1 MLKPL
6 RIISVNLSGFSN
18 PRRRRV
24 TVLLS
29 NGTRVHIL
37 PIGNGQPGFQQVDC
51 TAAEA
56 SATVDIAMRFN
67 DWLNGGKL

>member
-1 MLKPL
+1 MKQVK
-6 RIISVNLSGFSN
+6 IISVTLSGFSN
-18 PRRRRV
+18 PKRRRV

-37 PIGNGQPGFQQVDC
+37 PMGDGQPGFQQVDC

-56 SATVDIAMRFN
+56 AVTIDVALHFN
-67 DWLNGGKL
+67 DWLNGANL